1 MNVKYQINRKETIE
15 MKKKYVIPTVK
26 IVVLSEFNYLMA
38 GSGTGAGETPITPA
52 KGNFL
57 DFEEDDDDEK

>member
-1 MNVKYQINRKETIE
+1 